1 MRKTI
6 TLSALA
12 AGLLFASKGSTQTPP
27 PAYAVPLPVQAVPYP
42 QAFLPPP
49 VPLLPPRPPEV
60 ASWTAP
66 RTEPARLVTKVFDIT
81 EIVM

>member
-1 MRKTI
+1 MRKTL

-12 AGLLFASKGSTQTPP
+12 TGLLFASKGSTQTPP

-49 VPLLPPRPPEV
+49 VPLLTP
-60 ASWTAP
+60 ASV
-66 RTEPARLVTKVFDIT
+66 RRS
-81 EIVM
+81 